1 MSSAKGFQTV
11 YFGILPL
18 PDLLQKNKE
27 LGELLE
33 SVHTSL
39 NFTLAALV
47 LSRTSAAARQTSPAR
62 PRRRAGAD
70 AALPRPESLTG

>member
-11 YFGILPL
+11 YFGIIPL

-33 SVHTSL
+33 LVHSSL
-39 NFTLAALV
+39 NFTLAGLV
-47 LSRTSAAARQTSPAR
+47 VAHIAAALKHHLLDRDEVLAR
-62 PRRRAGAD
+62 M
-70 AALPRPESLTG
+70 LPFLTRNR

>member
-18 PDLLQKNKE
+18 PDLLQKDKE

-33 SVHTSL
+33 SVHTAL

-47 LSRTSAAARQTSPAR
+47 LAHI
-62 PRRRAGAD
+62 G
-70 AALPRPESLTG
+70 AALKHHLLDRDDILARMLPFLARKR